1 VARPPAFLL
10 RMMLFRRLLVR
21 KLSLIIVG
29 TALLLLVS
37 GNGAHAWSLL
47 SPSSSDHR
55 NHDTFQL
62 VLTRRATL
70 ERSVATATASTGA
83 LSFFFGSTEPAAA
96 ALAATAAAPA
106 SSKSVVPV
114 GYDEISRRL
123 SADTLTQIPAALP
136 SNNGLDNTV
145 YPDWLQGTW
154 QVTQT
159 LVGVDTPLGLAYA
172 GGPNGVESI
181 AEKSLAESR
190 SQLNRPVQ
198 LQLRY
203 VATPPVGGGGSGTV
217 VEDRLFN
224 TRQRLDAFAGRRVV
238 SAVDYADTRASNRA
252 AWEAATGGRS
262 DSNNAVIPL
271 TTTLVRFQ
279 GPAVQKTFVT
289 AHHSNRVESG
299 YDDDASSS
307 DSTAGS
313 RWAGFE
319 CQRSIFAL
327 TNQSTAPPITTDSE
341 LVFSYER
348 IDNKEGDQVVR
359 GRLRIAG
366 YLNPNDDKLYFQA
379 RNRAVILQ
387 DYTLDLRRVFM

>member
-1 VARPPAFLL
+1 
-10 RMMLFRRLLVR
+10 MLFRRLLR
-21 KLSLIIVG
+21 KLSLIVG
-29 TALLLLVS
+29 AALLLLVS
-37 GNGAHAWSLL
+37 GNGVHAWSIL

-55 NHDTFQL
+55 NHDML

-83 LSFFFGSTEPAAA
+83 LSFFFGSTEPAVAA
-96 ALAATAAAPA
+96 AAAPV

-114 GYDEISRRL
+114 GYDEISKRL

-203 VATPPVGGGGSGTV
+203 VATPPVGGGKTATV

-238 SAVDYADTRASNRA
+238 AAVDYADTRASNRA
-252 AWEAATGGRS
+252 AWEATTGGRS

-299 YDDDASSS
+299 YADGNDASST